1 MGLTIVNLFHIRRKT
16 LLKRF
21 PLTHELYLRQALKR
35 KKDKSYNFSTG
46 ILVFEDGTKFFGNGI
61 GYEGNAIGEV
71 CFNTSITG
79 YQEIITD
86 PSYSDQIINF
96 TFPHIGN
103 VGTNIEDNEADKTW
117 VKGVILNCDITEP
130 SNYRSV
136 KKLDIWLKK
145 RKIVG
150 IFGLDTRVITNYI
163 RDVGAPKGTIQFLK
177 KGNHNVKDLL
187 NKARSWTGLEGL
199 DLAKKVTCNKPYKWM
214 SLRTWDKKKG
224 YTKNK
229 KNKYKI
235 IAIDYGIK
243 RNQLRCFS
251 DIDCSVT
258 VVPANFP
265 AEKIVKLRPD
275 GVFLS
280 NGPGDPAATG
290 KYAIPI
296 VRKLIEKKIPIFG
309 ICLGHQILS
318 LALGAKTKKMLLGHR
333 GANHPVKNLITDKVE
348 ITSQN
353 HGFEV
358 DFKSIPKKV
367 KVTHKSLFDASVE
380 GIEVKEKKLFSVQYH
395 PEANPG
401 PQDSKYLFEKFL
413 NNIRKRKNGKKKRY

>member
-1 MGLTIVNLFHIRRKT
+1 M
-16 LLKRF
+16 
-21 PLTHELYLRQALKR
+21 YLRQVR
-35 KKDKSYNFSTG
+35 NKKIKSHNFSTG
-46 ILVFEDGTKFFGNGI
+46 ILVFEDGTKFFGTGI
-61 GYEGNAIGEV
+61 GYEGFAVGEV

-103 VGTNIEDNEADKTW
+103 VGTNIEDNEADRAW
-117 VKGVILNCDITEP
+117 LKGVVINCNITEP
-130 SNYRSV
+130 SNYRSI
-136 KKLDIWLKK
+136 KKLDVWLKK

-150 IFGLDTRVITNYI
+150 IVGLDTRVITNYI
-163 RDVGAPKGTIQFLK
+163 RDRGAPKGTIQFLK
-177 KGNHNVKDLL
+177 KGRHNYKNLL
-187 NKARSWTGLEGL
+187 NKARSWNGLVGL
-199 DLAKKVTCNKPYKWM
+199 DLAKKVTCKKVYKWK
-214 SLRTWDKKKG
+214 SLKSWDKKNG
-224 YTKNK
+224 YVKNK
-229 KNKYKI
+229 KNKYKV

-243 RNQLRCFS
+243 KNQLRCFS
-251 DIDCSVT
+251 DISCGVT

-265 AEKIVKLRPD
+265 ADQILKLKPD

-296 VRKLIEKKIPIFG
+296 VRKLIEKKLPIFG

-318 LALGAKTKKMLLGHR
+318 LALGAKTKKMPLGHR
-333 GANHPVKNLITDKVE
+333 GANHPVKDLTTNKVE

-358 DFKSIPKKV
+358 DSKSIPKNV
-367 KVTHKSLFDASVE
+367 KVTHKSLFDGSIE
-380 GIEVKEKKLFSVQYH
+380 GIEVKNKKLFSVQYH

-401 PQDSKYLFEKFL
+401 PQDSKYLFSNFINDIK
-413 NNIRKRKNGKKKRY
+413 KNAKKKRH

>member
-1 MGLTIVNLFHIRRKT
+1 MTTVNLFHIRRKT

-21 PLTHELYLRQALKR
+21 PLTHELYLRQVINR
-35 KKDKSYNFSTG
+35 KKNNSNSFSTG
-46 ILVFEDGTKFFGNGI
+46 ILVFEDGTKFYGSGLGF
-61 GYEGNAIGEV
+61 EGTAVGEV

-103 VGTNIEDNEADKTW
+103 VGTNSEDNEANKAW
-117 VKGVILNCDITEP
+117 VKGIILNCDVTEP
-130 SNYRSV
+130 SNYRSIQ
-136 KKLDIWLKK
+136 KLDIWLKK

-163 RDVGAPKGTIQFLK
+163 RDFGAPKGVVQFLK
-177 KGNHNVKDLL
+177 GGNHNFKDLL
-187 NKARSWTGLEGL
+187 NKARSWNGLLGL
-199 DLAKKVTCNKPYKWM
+199 DLASKVTCKKIYKWE
-214 SLRTWDKKKG
+214 SLKSWDKKKG
-224 YTKNK
+224 YVINK

-243 RNQLRCFS
+243 KNQLRCFS
-251 DIDCSVT
+251 DINCSVT
-258 VVPANFP
+258 IVPASFP
-265 AEKIVKLRPD
+265 AEKIIKLKPD

-296 VRKLIEKKIPIFG
+296 VRKLIDKKIPIFG

-318 LALGAKTKKMLLGHR
+318 LALGAK
-333 GANHPVKNLITDKVE
+333 
-348 ITSQN
+348 
-353 HGFEV
+353 
-358 DFKSIPKKV
+358 
-367 KVTHKSLFDASVE
+367 
-380 GIEVKEKKLFSVQYH
+380 
-395 PEANPG
+395 
-401 PQDSKYLFEKFL
+401 
-413 NNIRKRKNGKKKRY
+413 KKKCH